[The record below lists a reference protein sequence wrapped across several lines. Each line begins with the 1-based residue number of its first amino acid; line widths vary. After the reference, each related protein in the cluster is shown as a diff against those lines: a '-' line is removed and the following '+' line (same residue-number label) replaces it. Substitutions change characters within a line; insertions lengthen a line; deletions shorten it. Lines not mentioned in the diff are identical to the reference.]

1 MKGRPLQLSWVVAG
15 STEHGSS
22 SSATAF
28 TNEGWDEWS
37 DFTGAAPD
45 SLSLTDGDV
54 GRGWSDYQKGAP
66 DSDEEVPP
74 GWSEDQEEAPED
86 SSTGAEMSGEA
97 VDIIT
102 GQQYSGAQV
111 TLSQPPISQCLYGP
125 LILPNH
131 IHSPVIIAI
140 QPNIDFTLSQA
151 VVCTADCST
160 LELLHCRRRLLVS
173 GTP

>member
-37 DFTGAAPD
+37 DLTGAAPD

-54 GRGWSDYQKGAP
+54 DRGWSEHQKGTP
-66 DSDEEVPP
+66 DGDEEVAP

-86 SSTGAEMSGEA
+86 SSTSAEMSGEA

-111 TLSQPPISQCLYGP
+111 TLSQPPVCQCLYGP
-125 LILPNH
+125 LIAPNH
-131 IHSPVIIAI
+131 IRSPVIIAI
-140 QPNIDFTLSQA
+140 QPTVDFTLCQD
-151 VVCTADCST
+151 VVCAADSAT
-160 LELLHCRRRLLVS
+160 LELLPCWRRLLVS
-173 GTP
+173 GPP